1 MTDTKKDRERLYERA
16 IGPKVGLYGRRVFVD
31 KPLKVE
37 VVKKKD
43 GTVNKAATKKVNSNN
58 TALENYVYNEAT
70 TMGQV
75 FNKIFELA
83 SKEKAPII
91 RASRK
96 VSKGKASGGKVYSN
110 SIRKVR
116 NYKAG

>member
-1 MTDTKKDRERLYERA
+1 MADTKYERA
-16 IGPKVGLYGRRVFVD
+16 IGSKVGLYGRHIFID
-31 KPLKVE
+31 KPLNVKV
-37 VVKKKD
+37 VNNKD
-43 GTVNKAATKKVNSNN
+43 GTVNKKATKEVNRNN
-58 TALENYVYNEAT
+58 KKLEYYVHNEAT
-70 TMGQV
+70 TMGKV

-83 SKEKAPII
+83 SEEEAPII
-91 RASRK
+91 RTARK

>member
-1 MTDTKKDRERLYERA
+1 MADTKKERERLYERA

-83 SKEKAPII
+83 SEEEAPII
-91 RASRK
+91 RAARK
-96 VSKGKASGGKVYSN
+96 ISKKASGGKVYSN
-110 SIRKVR
+110 SSRKVR